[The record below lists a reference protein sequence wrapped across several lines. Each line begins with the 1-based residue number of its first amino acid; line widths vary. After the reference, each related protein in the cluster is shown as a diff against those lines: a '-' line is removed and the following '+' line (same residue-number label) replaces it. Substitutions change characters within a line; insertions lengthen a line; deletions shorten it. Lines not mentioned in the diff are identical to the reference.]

1 MGKYIEG
8 CNLCQ
13 RIKDRTEVLAEKLMT
28 NEVLEKLWMHLILDL
43 ITKLL
48 LVADK
53 DIILVVYDRLSNMAY
68 FVATTEEKLIKELV
82 RLFLNPNTE
91 EFRRSE
97 LLGKYIAKILFGWD
111 DRKFENEYLKKL

>member
-1 MGKYIEG
+1 
-8 CNLCQ
+8 
-13 RIKDRTEVLAEKLMT
+13 
-28 NEVLEKLWMHLILDL
+28 MHLILDL

-53 DIILVVYDRLSNMAY
+53 DIILVVYDRLSNIAY

-97 LLGKYIAKILFGWD
+97 LLGKYIAKILFG
-111 DRKFENEYLKKL
+111 